1 MMQEIAETEE
11 REAQEAS
18 KPKKRSSS
26 LEKSHSGVSDVTM
39 EDLTVYEDDFHKYEE
54 LVSRKVDNCHR
65 LNFYY

>member
-11 REAQEAS
+11 REAQETS

-39 EDLTVYEDDFHKYEE
+39 EDLSVYDDFNKYEE